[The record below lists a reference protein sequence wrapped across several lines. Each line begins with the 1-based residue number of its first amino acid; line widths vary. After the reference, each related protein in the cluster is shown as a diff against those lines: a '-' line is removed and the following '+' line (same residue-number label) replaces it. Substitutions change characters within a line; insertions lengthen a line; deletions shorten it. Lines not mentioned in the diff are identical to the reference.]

1 MILGWKTDMMGLGLM
16 LAFQFTMPLR
26 VKVSITQ
33 GKKIPHFPY
42 NLAQHL
48 SSIHQNQL

>member
-1 MILGWKTDMMGLGLM
+1 MILGWKTGIMGLM
-16 LAFQFTMPLR
+16 LAFHFTMPVR

-42 NLAQHL
+42 NLGQPL